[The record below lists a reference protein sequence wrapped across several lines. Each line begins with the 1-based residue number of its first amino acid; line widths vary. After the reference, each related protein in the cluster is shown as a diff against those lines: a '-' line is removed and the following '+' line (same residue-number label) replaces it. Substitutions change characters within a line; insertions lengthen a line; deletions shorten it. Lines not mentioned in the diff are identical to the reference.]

1 MTDYEPLIE
10 GVIQQEKAIIG
21 LVAIT
26 KARQVEGLEIDDDG
40 NVESLEGDG
49 EEIFTALIEA
59 YKSVVGEAVMTAI
72 RQYESEEGDL
82 PSNLEDALEELL

>member
-10 GVIQQEKAIIG
+10 GVIQQEKSIIG
-21 LVAIT
+21 LVALT

-40 NVESLEGDG
+40 NVESLNGDG
-49 EEIFTALIEA
+49 QEIFSDLVES

-72 RQYESEEGDL
+72 RQYESEEGEL
-82 PSNLEDALEELL
+82 PPNLEDALEELL